1 MLYLHYMFTGVPS
14 DKFRTICS
22 AVDKLDKCTWAEVK
36 HEMVYDKGLDEG
48 IADKIGIVCI

>member
-1 MLYLHYMFTGVPS
+1 MLYYIHTGVPS
-14 DKFRTICS
+14 EKFRTICS